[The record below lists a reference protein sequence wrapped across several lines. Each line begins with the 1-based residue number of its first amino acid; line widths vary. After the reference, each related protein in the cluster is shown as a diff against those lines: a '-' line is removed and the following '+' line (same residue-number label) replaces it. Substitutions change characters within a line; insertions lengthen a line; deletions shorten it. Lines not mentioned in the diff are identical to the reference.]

1 MNYTTGM
8 VLYKKGNM
16 GIYIKMH
23 KIFESDQIGYYEIS
37 TDHFGGCYFFIGIDK
52 RNKSIQCFL
61 TKDFSTPIKIITF
74 DRKNEM
80 LSDLPGVNANIL
92 GSVEFLT

>member
-1 MNYTTGM
+1 M

-61 TKDFSTPIKIITF
+61 TKDFSILDKIIIF
-74 DRKNEM
+74 DRENEM
-80 LSDLPGVNANIL
+80 LDDLSGINANI
-92 GSVEFLT
+92 